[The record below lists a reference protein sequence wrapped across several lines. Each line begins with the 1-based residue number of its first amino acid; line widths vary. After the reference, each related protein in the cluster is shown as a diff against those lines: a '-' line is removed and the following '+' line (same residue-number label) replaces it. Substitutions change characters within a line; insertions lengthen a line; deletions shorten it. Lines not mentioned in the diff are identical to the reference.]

1 MVHGAANDHVNVVA
15 LHQLAEIFENRRV
28 GPLFLRFGEVRF
40 IHVAE
45 RDDAAI
51 ARGVPRVAL
60 AHAAATNERYR
71 GLFVWTEGVGAR
83 GSRFTLFEKPFRQRG
98 RRRNRRGG
106 FEEAA
111 SSTELGWI
119 MALVHIALDSTKVK
133 GIDERISFSELT
145 QDKCYRGGE
154 LDEASD
160 DTLTQ
165 VRGYPSNEHESV
177 CQAGIS
183 HPNSRP
189 LWPRRSAIQKPHSR

>member
-119 MALVHIALDSTKVK
+119 VGLVHIALDSIKVMA
-133 GIDERISFSELT
+133 IDERIPLRPVAPRTEPIESI
-145 QDKCYRGGE
+145 
-154 LDEASD
+154 A
-160 DTLTQ
+160 TL
-165 VRGYPSNEHESV
+165 S
-177 CQAGIS
+177 
-183 HPNSRP
+183 
-189 LWPRRSAIQKPHSR
+189 